1 MGEEGAGY
9 DDSEQIVNDIVRA
22 SKKKEE
28 GKKEI

>member
-9 DDSEQIVNDIVRA
+9 DDSEQIVNDIVKA

-28 GKKEI
+28 GKR